1 MSVYG
6 KKGDHPIKE
15 SETTIPESFY
25 GISKMAS
32 ENYIRLYEKFGI
44 QHSILRL
51 FNVFGPGQNMN
62 NLKQGMVSIYLA
74 QMIRD
79 KKIIVKGSK
88 DRFRDFIYIDDV
100 IDSFIN
106 CIKYQASIGKTMNI
120 ANGKK
125 IYVSEL
131 LKKICR
137 LSETEIQ
144 INFENNTP
152 GDIHGIYADVKLSEE
167 ILGDSKKIDLDEG
180 IKRFFNNITNN

>member
-62 NLKQGMVSIYLA
+62 NLKQGMV
-74 QMIRD
+74 
-79 KKIIVKGSK
+79 
-88 DRFRDFIYIDDV
+88 
-100 IDSFIN
+100 
-106 CIKYQASIGKTMNI
+106 
-120 ANGKK
+120 NG
-125 IYVSEL
+125 
-131 LKKICR
+131 
-137 LSETEIQ
+137 LSCS
-144 INFENNTP
+144 N
-152 GDIHGIYADVKLSEE
+152 D
-167 ILGDSKKIDLDEG
+167 
-180 IKRFFNNITNN
+180 